1 MEKDKKLSVETTRE
15 IAKLARLE
23 LTGDEEKKFTNQLN
37 DILVYFE
44 KLGELD
50 EELEGV
56 EPITHP
62 TEIVNVFREDK
73 VRPSLSNK
81 DALKN
86 ANKKEKGF
94 FKAPKIL

>member
-1 MEKDKKLSVETTRE
+1 MQKDKKLSVETTRE

-23 LTGDEEKKFTNQLN
+23 LTGDEEEKFTNQLN

-50 EELEGV
+50 KELEGV

-94 FKAPKIL
+94 FKGPKIL